1 MKIGIVIGSHR
12 PGSQSAKVGKAVEQ
26 HLEAMTECG
35 SVYVLDIGGN
45 SLPLWDEGMWSNDP
59 DWQALFGPISD
70 ALASCDGFVVVSPEW
85 SGMSPAG
92 LKNLF
97 LLCGNG
103 ELSHKPAYLIGVSAS
118 EGGAYPIAELR
129 MSSYKNTRL
138 CYIPE
143 HLIVRRVEKVFNA
156 EADSNDPR
164 SHKYLSERLDFGL
177 KNLCAYAAAL
187 GAMRRETVLDDS
199 RFPHGM

>member
-12 PGSQSAKVGKAVEQ
+12 PGSQSAKVANAVQ
-26 HLEAMTECG
+26 QRLDAIAECE
-35 SVYVLDIGGN
+35 SVYVLDLGGN
-45 SLPLWDEGMWSNDP
+45 PLPLWDEGMWSDDP
-59 DWQALFGPISD
+59 DWQGLFGPVS
-70 ALASCDGFVVVSPEW
+70 AELAACDGFVVVSPEW
-85 SGMSPAG
+85 SGMAPAG
-92 LKNLF
+92 LKNFF
-97 LLCGNG
+97 LLCGKG
-103 ELSHKPAYLIGVSAS
+103 ELAHKPAYLIGVSAS

-156 EADSNDPR
+156 DADSNDPR
-164 SHKYLSERLDFGL
+164 AQKYLGERLDFGL
-177 KNLCAYAAAL
+177 QNLCAYASAL
-187 GAMRRETVLDDS
+187 GAMRQNTVLEDS